1 MSILVNKNTRVVQGI
16 TRKAVQNDMR
26 LPILA
31 LVLLL
36 VSSTG
41 CVMVRDG
48 NVKPPVQWPPHS
60 NQQVKKSIALH
71 VNEAGLQGASSQG
84 SSPDAAE
91 DFLSQAVKAY
101 TESGLFSL
109 VVTTGQPTDLEAE
122 ITVLGKGS
130 DGLSWSG
137 AISAL
142 TLTMIPGVVSQD
154 VIAKTTYRDRQQK
167 VIGIIEKNEG
177 LGFWIQFFLLFAMPF
192 VDGPNTIMN
201 ETQYDM
207 HRVTIEEAHSK
218 GFF

>member
-1 MSILVNKNTRVVQGI
+1 
-16 TRKAVQNDMR
+16 MR
-26 LPILA
+26 STILA

-36 VSSTG
+36 VGSPG

-48 NVKPPVQWPPHS
+48 NVKPPLRWPPHA

-71 VNEAGLQGASSQG
+71 VIEAGGQAI
-84 SSPDAAE
+84 SPDTKG
-91 DFLSQAVKAY
+91 DFREQAVKAY
-101 TESGLFSL
+101 SESGLFSS
-109 VVTTGQPTDLEAE
+109 VVTTGEPTDLKAD
-122 ITVLGKGS
+122 ITSLESGS

-137 AISAL
+137 ALSAL

-154 VIAKTTYRDRQQK
+154 LITNTTYRDRQQK
-167 VIGIIEKNEG
+167 VIGIIEKNAR

-192 VDGPNTIMN
+192 VDGPSTITN

-207 HRVTIEEAHSK
+207 HRITIEEGHSK

>member
-1 MSILVNKNTRVVQGI
+1 MRVTIL
-16 TRKAVQNDMR
+16 
-26 LPILA
+26 LLA
-31 LVLLL
+31 LLL
-36 VSSTG
+36 VSSPG

-48 NVKPPVQWPPHS
+48 NVKLPAQWPPHS
-60 NQQVKKSIALH
+60 SQQEKKTIALH
-71 VNEAGLQGASSQG
+71 VTEVGRQGGSSQG
-84 SSPDAAE
+84 TSQDASE
-91 DFLSQAVKAY
+91 DFLAQAVKAY
-101 TESGLFSL
+101 TESALFSS
-109 VVTTGQPTDLEAE
+109 VVTTSEPTDLRAD
-122 ITVLGKGS
+122 ITIIVKGG

-142 TLTMIPGVVSQD
+142 TLTMIPGVVSQNL
-154 VIAKTTYRDRQQK
+154 IANTSYKDRQQK

-218 GFF
+218 GFFRNMSR

>member
-1 MSILVNKNTRVVQGI
+1 
-16 TRKAVQNDMR
+16 MR
-26 LPILA
+26 STILA

-36 VSSTG
+36 VSFPG

-48 NVKPPVQWPPHS
+48 NVKPPAQWPPHS

-71 VNEAGLQGASSQG
+71 VIEAGRQGVSSQG
-84 SSPDAAE
+84 ISPDAAE
-91 DFLSQAVKAY
+91 DFSAQAVKAY
-101 TESGLFSL
+101 TESELFSL
-109 VVTTGQPTDLEAE
+109 VVTTGEPTDLQAD
-122 ITVLGKGS
+122 ITVIGKGS

-137 AISAL
+137 VISAL

-154 VIAKTTYRDRQQK
+154 LIANTTYRDRQQK

-192 VDGPNTIMN
+192 VDGPNTIMD

>member
-1 MSILVNKNTRVVQGI
+1 
-16 TRKAVQNDMR
+16 MR
-26 LPILA
+26 STILA

-36 VSSTG
+36 VGSPG

-48 NVKPPVQWPPHS
+48 NVKPPLRWPPHS

-71 VNEAGLQGASSQG
+71 VIEAGRQAIT
-84 SSPDAAE
+84 PDTAE
-91 DFLSQAVKAY
+91 DFREQAVKAY
-101 TESGLFSL
+101 SESGLFSS
-109 VVTTGQPTDLEAE
+109 VVTTGESADVQADITILES
-122 ITVLGKGS
+122 GG

-154 VIAKTTYRDRQQK
+154 LVVNSTYKDRQQK
-167 VIGIIEKNEG
+167 FIGIIEKYER

-192 VDGPNTIMN
+192 VDGPSTITN

-207 HRVTIEEAHSK
+207 HRITIEEGHSK